1 MAKQIHY
8 ADSVQPDFG
17 IPWVP
22 VLSEE
27 RLRQMTVEQLQRYR
41 DARKYVERRNEEN
54 PVGAGW
60 TLPIWPK
67 VMANWKKA
75 NFHVVLG
82 GNQCVSGDT
91 WIYDPVSKCTT
102 PISEIEGPFHV
113 EAWDVKSGKVV
124 WAEASKPFTKGEEE
138 MFDVRWHHGGRKD
151 YYGHVRCTSEHKI
164 MACSGQWVHV
174 KHLKVGDRV
183 MCPEVRNKYA
193 VIWDITP
200 AGKHEVWDITVPN
213 YGNYLQNGIVH
224 SNSGKT
230 TLGARMTVWAA
241 ATIPEAEV
249 YCFHVSEK
257 RSIDD
262 QQRFVYES
270 LPNTIKAIQ
279 TKKGIH
285 HSLQYS
291 QKNGFTDSI
300 CILPPHPG
308 HYRGG
313 SINFYNYQQYQQN
326 DQIIEGIKAH
336 MVWADEKLPLALLET
351 LKYRLFTYHGRLL
364 LTYTVIDGWNDTIE
378 KILAKTKTIEKVWCD
393 DPRINGYVPVIQ
405 ESLSMEST
413 LIYYAHTQDNPFT
426 DYKEFLRLNKNADK
440 ATFLARAFGVPT
452 KSIAGVFPGFNRDI
466 NVIPHEQLP
475 WIKIPEYPVTR
486 YMALDPGGSKH
497 WFMLWVSIDARNTW
511 WVYREWP
518 DRSHGDWAL
527 PGNKDGP
534 AQKGTNKGIRDY
546 VELIRDLEGS
556 EKIMDRIIDPRAGA
570 AERQA
575 KDGATNIISD
585 LDDEDMVFH
594 PAPGGSSEDG
604 KREIDDGIQMITNL
618 LSYDQSKPV
627 DSVNSP
633 RIYFSDQC
641 QNTIFSMAEYTSK
654 LGQGEA
660 TKDPIDCLRYLRKAG
675 CEFLDTKQDLKA
687 QRSTGV
693 Y

>member
-1 MAKQIHY
+1 MAKIIHK
-8 ADSVQPDFG
+8 ASEFQPDFG
-17 IPWVP
+17 IPWTP

-82 GNQCVSGDT
+82 GNQ
-91 WIYDPVSKCTT
+91 
-102 PISEIEGPFHV
+102 
-113 EAWDVKSGKVV
+113 
-124 WAEASKPFTKGEEE
+124 
-138 MFDVRWHHGGRKD
+138 
-151 YYGHVRCTSEHKI
+151 
-164 MACSGQWVHV
+164 
-174 KHLKVGDRV
+174 
-183 MCPEVRNKYA
+183 
-193 VIWDITP
+193 
-200 AGKHEVWDITVPN
+200 
-213 YGNYLQNGIVH
+213 
-224 SNSGKT
+224 SGKT

-291 QKNGFTDSI
+291 QKNGFTDSV

-326 DQIIEGIKAH
+326 DQIIEGIKSH
-336 MVWADEKLPLALLET
+336 FVWSDEKIPLALLET

-393 DPRINGYVPVIQ
+393 DPRINGYVPVVQ

-413 LIYYAHTQDNPFT
+413 MIYYAHTADNPFT

-440 ATFLARAFGVPT
+440 ATFLARGFGVPT
-452 KSIAGVFPGFNRDI
+452 KSIAGVFPGFNKEI
-466 NVIPHEQLP
+466 NVIEHDKLP
-475 WIKIPEYPVTR
+475 FIKNPEYPVTR
-486 YMALDPGGSKH
+486 YMAIDPGGSKS
-497 WFMLWVSIDARNTW
+497 WFMLWIAVDARGCW
-511 WVYREWP
+511 WVYREFP
-518 DRSHGDWAL
+518 DDDDWAL
-527 PGNKDGP
+527 PGNKPGP
-534 AQKGTNKGIRDY
+534 AQKGRKFGVKDY
-546 VELIRDLEGS
+546 VDTIKTAEGE
-556 EKIMDRIIDPRAGA
+556 EKIFERYIDPRMGA
-570 AERQA
+570 AETQS
-575 KDGATNIISD
+575 KDDGARTIISD
-585 LDDEDMVFH
+585 LDDLDMTVI
-594 PAPGGSSEDG
+594 PASGVDIENGLQLINNQLAWDD
-604 KREIDDGIQMITNL
+604 KRPL
-618 LSYDQSKPV
+618 
-627 DSVNSP
+627 DSVNAP
-633 RIYFSDQC
+633 RLMVSDRC
-641 QNTIFSMAEYTSK
+641 QNFIYAMSEYTAK
-654 LGQGEA
+654 LGQTEA
-660 TKDPIDCLRYLRKAG
+660 CKDPCDAARYMAVSDIQFMDAKA
-675 CEFLDTKQDLKA
+675 DSKA